1 MQHQNHT
8 DLWSMYFKEREG
20 YDVID
25 TGKGVASYIING
37 ETCYI
42 RDIFIHPDYRHTGEG
57 SLIADAITVNAR
69 EKGCK
74 YLTGSVVPSTNG
86 ATLSL
91 FAMLKYGF
99 KLKEAQQDFIILIKE
114 I

>member
-1 MQHQNHT
+1 MQPLNSIN
-8 DLWSMYFKEREG
+8 LWSMYFKEREG

-37 ETCYI
+37 ENCYL
-42 RDIFIHPDYRHTGEG
+42 RDIFIHPDFRHTGEG
-57 SLIADAITVNAR
+57 SLIADSIAAIAR

-99 KLKEAQQDFIILIKE
+99 KLKESKEDFIILVKE